1 MDPITHALVAYS
13 LIFWVDKVKK
23 IPTKFVVPI
32 IIGSILP
39 DIDMLFN
46 FIVYF
51 IPKLFWLEHRAITH
65 SLLGIIPF
73 VFIFAAILNIPKLK
87 DKMWKHEKFSDL
99 KFWSVGG
106 ILSLYIGTLL
116 HFSVDIIVPTGMM
129 IFFPIS
135 FKWYGIKLLS
145 SNNIHTIAALMF
157 VTTVWPLKWDKRRK
171 TMSLAFFM
179 IVFSFFATIRI
190 VTSMRATNLFNEK
203 YGTGTYSS
211 NEFIF
216 THNVNYKI
224 IDGPKADNR
233 TLILAI
239 IDGLKKQ
246 FIEEKIIPELVI
258 ISSLA
263 DKELGYNLLNITK
276 QDGHYLRLRQKY
288 PFLMGVAWQEN
299 PLVEDSLW
307 IIAWTSPIR
316 AAEKSIHLDIFE
328 YSTTT
333 EINYFIQENGE
344 ILKIERPFGI

>member
-13 LIFWVDKVKK
+13 LVFWFDKIKK
-23 IPTKFVVPI
+23 VPTKFVVPI

-39 DIDMLFN
+39 DIDVVFN

-51 IPKLFWLEHRAITH
+51 FPKVFWLEHRAITH

-73 VFIFAAILNIPKLK
+73 VFITAAILNIPKLK
-87 DKMWKHEKFSDL
+87 DKIWKHEKFSDL
-99 KFWSVGG
+99 NFWSVGG

-179 IVFSFFATIRI
+179 IVFSFFGTIRI
-190 VTSMRATNLFNEK
+190 ITSMRATNLFNEK
-203 YGTGTYSS
+203 YGTGAYSS
-211 NEFIF
+211 NEIIF
-216 THNVNYKI
+216 THNINYKI

-233 TLILAI
+233 TLILAT
-239 IDGLKKQ
+239 IDGMKKI
-246 FIEEKIIPELVI
+246 FLEEQVIPELLI
-258 ISSLA
+258 ISSQA
-263 DKELGYNLLNITK
+263 DKEMGYNLLNITK

-288 PFLMGVAWQEN
+288 PFVSGVAYQEN
-299 PLVEDSLW
+299 PLELDSLW
-307 IIAWTSPIR
+307 IIIWTSPIR
-316 AAEKSIHLDIFE
+316 AAQKSFQFGLFE
-328 YSTTT
+328 YTTTT
-333 EINYFIQENGE
+333 EIKYFIQENGE
-344 ILKIERPFGI
+344 IMKIERPVGI